1 MQHTETT
8 VQTRGGL
15 QLYVQKWLPD
25 VPTRAVIAIVHGL
38 GEYSGRYMNLVNHL
52 VSRGH
57 ALCGFDLRGH
67 GRSPGPR
74 GHIDRWEDYR
84 EDLRSFLEWI
94 PTWEP
99 AQPRFVLGHSMGAL
113 VVLDFVLRHPRGLAG
128 TIVSGAPIE
137 PVGVASPLLVS
148 MARLLSRFWP
158 RFPLPLDLETAALSR
173 DPDVV
178 RAYEEDPLVHGKAS
192 ARWGS
197 ESLDTLDWTKE
208 HASDVRL
215 PLLMIHGG
223 ADRINAVEGS
233 RAFFE
238 AVPYPDKELRVYPDV
253 YHEPHNDLGWE
264 EEARDIERWI
274 ESQADGHPPA
284 A

>member
-8 VQTRGGL
+8 VQTSGGL
-15 QLYVQKWLPD
+15 QLYVQKWQAD
-25 VPTRAVIAIVHGL
+25 VPTRSVIAIVHGV
-38 GEYSGRYMNLVNHL
+38 GDHSGRYMNLVNHL
-52 VSRGH
+52 VPRGLV
-57 ALCGFDLRGH
+57 LCGVDLRGH

-74 GHIDRWEDYR
+74 GHIDGWEDYR
-84 EDLRSFLEWI
+84 EDLRSFLQWI

-99 AQPRFVLGHSMGAL
+99 DRPRFVLGHSMGAL
-113 VVLDFVLRHPRGLAG
+113 VILDFVLRHPEALAG
-128 TIVSGAPIE
+128 AIVSGAPIE

-158 RFPLPLDLETAALSR
+158 RFSLPLNLETAALSQ
-173 DPDVV
+173 DPEVV
-178 RAYEEDPLVHGKAS
+178 RAYEKDPLVFGKAS
-192 ARWGS
+192 ARWGT
-197 ESLDTLDWTKE
+197 ETLDTIEWIKE

-223 ADRINAVEGS
+223 ADRINAAEGS

-238 AVPYPDKELRVYPDV
+238 AVPYSDKELRIYPDA
-253 YHEPHNDLGWE
+253 YHEPHNDLDWE

-274 ESQADGHPPA
+274 DSHAEEQVTD
-284 A
+284 